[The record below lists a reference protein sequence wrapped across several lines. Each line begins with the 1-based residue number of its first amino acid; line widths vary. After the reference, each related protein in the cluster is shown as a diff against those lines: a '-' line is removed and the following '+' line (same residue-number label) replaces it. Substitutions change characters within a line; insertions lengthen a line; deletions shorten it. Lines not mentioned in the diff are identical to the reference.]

1 MSGRHGRVVVWVT
14 WRWSNRDGVSRGEV
28 EVSPVMGVADRI
40 CLTGL
45 RVFAHHGVF
54 ATEREAGQE
63 FVIDV
68 VVSVDLR
75 AAASRDDLTQTVHYG
90 ELAEAVVAAVERDP
104 VDLIETVAERV
115 AAVALSFPPVINTTV
130 TVHKPHAPITVPFA
144 DVAVTIVRTR
154 GAPPRWFGPLLLLAQ
169 ILETVT
175 QQSPRRCE
183 RWRMPHRLSSSES
196 RPSTKPPRPPL
207 SADALLDLLHR
218 VETDHGRQRSTRWA
232 SRTLDLDLIDF
243 DGQQRTDV
251 RLSLPHP
258 RAWQRAFVLQPWLDL
273 EPGATLVGYGS
284 VATLRAAATDSVVRV
299 GAVV

>member
-1 MSGRHGRVVVWVT
+1 MS
-14 WRWSNRDGVSRGEV
+14 
-28 EVSPVMGVADRI
+28 P
-40 CLTGL
+40 
-45 RVFAHHGVF
+45 
-54 ATEREAGQE
+54 TEMVR
-63 FVIDV
+63 
-68 VVSVDLR
+68 
-75 AAASRDDLTQTVHYG
+75 
-90 ELAEAVVAAVERDP
+90 AVVAFGTNLGDRDATITSA
-104 VDLIETVAERV
+104 LR
-115 AAVALSFPPVINTTV
+115 AVADAPQVELIGISPIYQTPALTLEGIDADAPPYLNGVV
-130 TVHKPHAPITVPFA
+130 TV
-144 DVAVTIVRTR
+144 RT
-154 GAPPRWFGPLLLLAQ
+154 
-169 ILETVT
+169 T
-175 QQSPRRCE
+175 
-183 RWRMPHRLSSSES
+183 
-196 RPSTKPPRPPL
+196 L